1 MSNANQAAATVAG
14 SLSWIPGALLDIITI
29 ENVFEGCVIA
39 AATTV
44 TSFLVSS
51 LLRWSSRK
59 IKTRFRNEKN

>member
-1 MSNANQAAATVAG
+1 MPNSTINQTAATIAG

-44 TSFLVSS
+44 TSFVVSS
-51 LLRWSSRK
+51 ALRWGSKKLRSK
-59 IKTRFRNEKN
+59 FLK